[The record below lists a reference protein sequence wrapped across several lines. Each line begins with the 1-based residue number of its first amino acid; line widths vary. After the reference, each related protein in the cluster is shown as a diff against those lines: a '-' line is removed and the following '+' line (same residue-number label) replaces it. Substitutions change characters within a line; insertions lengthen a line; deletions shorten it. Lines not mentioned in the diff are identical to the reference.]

1 MNVWIL
7 KEVESKEILGA
18 YDKKEQAML
27 HAESF
32 VGGEESEQLT
42 HINDELTIVGYDK
55 DLNRGIATVER
66 LKIETDTVWY

>member
-32 VGGEESEQLT
+32 VGGEESDQLT
-42 HINDELTIVGYDK
+42 HVNDELTIVGYDQH
-55 DLNRGIATVER
+55 LNRGIATVER